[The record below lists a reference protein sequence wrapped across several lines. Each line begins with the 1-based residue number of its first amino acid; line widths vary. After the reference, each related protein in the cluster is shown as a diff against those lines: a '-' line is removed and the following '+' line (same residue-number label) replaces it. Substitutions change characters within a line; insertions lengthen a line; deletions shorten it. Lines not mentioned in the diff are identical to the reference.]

1 MTRPSMRVALMTASV
16 LALTACEG
24 FDPDL
29 RGNFGGG
36 LNTSSAVTVESAP
49 RPEPDNRGIISY
61 PSYQVVVAR
70 RGDTISDVARR
81 IEIEPTA
88 LARFNGIPENATLR
102 KGEILALPQR
112 VSEPSP
118 ETGSVT
124 TGPIVAPES
133 IDIEKLASGAIER
146 AAPAGQSTRTVANA
160 KVKTGE
166 EPIRHKV
173 ERGETAF
180 SISRLYGVSVRSLA
194 DWNGLDSQL
203 TVREGQF
210 LLIPVAERTRTID
223 PSNPPAPEAPGQGSV
238 TPTPP
243 SASKPLPDEDT
254 TPQAAVDK
262 AKPES
267 PNLGAQQTASAAK
280 MVAPVTGSIIRDF
293 RKGRNDGIDLS
304 AAAGTPVKA
313 AAAGTVAAI
322 TEDTDQVPIIVLR
335 HADGLLTV
343 YAQVDGVKVKKGDK
357 VKRGETIATVRAG
370 NPAFVHFEIRKGV
383 EAVDPNPFI
392 SP

>member
-49 RPEPDNRGIISY
+49 RPEPDDRGIISY
-61 PSYQVVVAR
+61 PNYQVVVAQ
-70 RGDTISDVARR
+70 RGDDVGNVAGRIGISAQ
-81 IEIEPTA
+81 E
-88 LARFNGIPENATLR
+88 LAWFNGIPETATLR

-118 ETGSVT
+118 ETGSTT
-124 TGPIVAPES
+124 TGPIVAAES
-133 IDIEKLASGAIER
+133 IDIEKLASSAIDR
-146 AAPAGQSTRTVANA
+146 AEPAQIKEVP

-223 PSNPPAPEAPGQGSV
+223 PANPPAPEAPGQGSV

-243 SASKPLPDEDT
+243 SASKPLPDEET
-254 TPQAAVDK
+254 TPQGTVDETIPK
-262 AKPES
+262 S
-267 PNLGAQQTASAAK
+267 PNLGAQQSASSAK
-280 MVAPVTGSIIRDF
+280 MVAPVSGSIIRDF

-304 AAAGTPVKA
+304 ATAGSPVKA

-357 VKRGETIATVRAG
+357 VKRGETIASVRAG
-370 NPAFVHFEIRKGV
+370 NPAFVHFEVRKGV

-392 SP
+392 TP